1 MVRAGGWY
9 KRNFIWADV
18 TAAAIV
24 AIAIIAVLWLSS
36 TENIAAVYSAE
47 LRHSLYKTV
56 ATITGTLTGF
66 TITATAL
73 MLNIWEHKSLA
84 LLARH
89 PTRSKEIRTVL
100 RNTMWSMVLT
110 MLVWMVAMSID
121 IGETPC
127 RPIASAVIFAT
138 TISIARLCE
147 TIWLVQSIATIIT
160 RSRNTPP
167 PLMQTIGRRTGSRHH
182 AGADSKR

>member
-1 MVRAGGWY
+1 M
-9 KRNFIWADV
+9 
-18 TAAAIV
+18 
-24 AIAIIAVLWLSS
+24 
-36 TENIAAVYSAE
+36 
-47 LRHSLYKTV
+47 YKTV
-56 ATITGTLTGF
+56 ATIAGTLTGF

-73 MLNIWEHKSLA
+73 ILNIWGHRSLA

-89 PTRSKEIRTVL
+89 PTRSKEIRSVL
-100 RNTMWSMVLT
+100 KNTMWSMVLT
-110 MLVWMVAMSID
+110 MLVSLVAMSID

-127 RPIASAVIFAT
+127 RLIASATIFAT

-147 TIWLVQSIATIIT
+147 TIWLVQSIAIIIT

-167 PLMQTIGRRTGSRHH
+167 PLMQTTGRRTGSRRH